1 MRKNELV
8 HLHSLLRLLRERYAD
23 DADDAAFAEYDALS
37 INPTHAHRSKGA
49 HKDGVL
55 SLSAQLADELSK
67 HGKYSG
73 RDDAAEA
80 PTADG
85 QGA

>member
-49 HKDGVL
+49 HKEAVL
-55 SLSAQLADELSK
+55 SLSALLADELSK

-73 RDDAAEA
+73 QDETAGVA
-80 PTADG
+80 TADG

>member
-23 DADDAAFAEYDALS
+23 DGAFAEYDALS

-49 HKDGVL
+49 HKDAVL

-73 RDDAAEA
+73 RDEAAETPA
-80 PTADG
+80 ADG